1 MREITLGSLF
11 DGIGGFPYAAS
22 FYGIRSLWASE
33 IVPSCVSVTKKF
45 FPDMAHVGDVTRL
58 DGAKLPPVDIITFG
72 SPCQG
77 LSLAGQRRG
86 LADERSGLFME
97 AIRIIFEMREATNG
111 KYPRFA
117 LFENVPGALS
127 SNGRRDYQA
136 VLEAFTGAKVPMPQ
150 SGRWANA
157 GMARGRGVDLAWIIY
172 DAQHFGTA
180 QRRRRLFL
188 VADFRG
194 KRAGEILFV
203 PKSLR
208 GYFEAGGTPRQGL
221 TAFTESGAGT
231 AGAGELIPATMRIR
245 CGCEGGGKGPL
256 VQVEKSGTLAT
267 RNDQYLFVPRTMEI
281 LNDQGGSSMTVE
293 RSGLSPTLRSQTHG
307 NLPIVAAGF
316 DLQQITSKTN
326 RSSMK
331 PVQPT
336 LCKAG
341 RPHVVTGT
349 LCMATTQA
357 NSEIMADAAP
367 TLTCDHDRPI
377 VASAGFRYKA
387 GSAAGG
393 IGYQDETAPTMLAG
407 QQSAVLCAGYVDLIA
422 RRLMPIEAE
431 RLMGFKDFW
440 TECGCNGEKISD
452 TARFQMLGN
461 SIAVP
466 CAAYIMQGIS
476 QVMETGA

>member
-1 MREITLGSLF
+1 M
-11 DGIGGFPYAAS
+11 
-22 FYGIRSLWASE
+22 
-33 IVPSCVSVTKKF
+33 
-45 FPDMAHVGDVTRL
+45 
-58 DGAKLPPVDIITFG
+58 
-72 SPCQG
+72 
-77 LSLAGQRRG
+77 
-86 LADERSGLFME
+86 
-97 AIRIIFEMREATNG
+97 
-111 KYPRFA
+111 
-117 LFENVPGALS
+117 
-127 SNGRRDYQA
+127 
-136 VLEAFTGAKVPMPQ
+136 
-150 SGRWANA
+150 
-157 GMARGRGVDLAWIIY
+157 
-172 DAQHFGTA
+172 
-180 QRRRRLFL
+180 
-188 VADFRG
+188 
-194 KRAGEILFV
+194 
-203 PKSLR
+203 
-208 GYFEAGGTPRQGL
+208 
-221 TAFTESGAGT
+221 
-231 AGAGELIPATMRIR
+231 IPAISMRIR

-281 LNDQGGSSMTVE
+281 LNDQGGSSITVE

-407 QQSAVLCAGYVDLIA
+407 QQSAVLCAGYVDLIV

>member
-1 MREITLGSLF
+1 M
-11 DGIGGFPYAAS
+11 
-22 FYGIRSLWASE
+22 
-33 IVPSCVSVTKKF
+33 V
-45 FPDMAHVGDVTRL
+45 
-58 DGAKLPPVDIITFG
+58 
-72 SPCQG
+72 
-77 LSLAGQRRG
+77 
-86 LADERSGLFME
+86 RSG
-97 AIRIIFEMREATNG
+97 
-111 KYPRFA
+111 
-117 LFENVPGALS
+117 
-127 SNGRRDYQA
+127 
-136 VLEAFTGAKVPMPQ
+136 
-150 SGRWANA
+150 
-157 GMARGRGVDLAWIIY
+157 GVDLAWCVY
-172 DAQHFGTA
+172 DAQYFGTA

-194 KRAGEILFV
+194 RSASEILFV

-208 GYFEAGGTPRQGL
+208 RYFETGGTPRQGL
-221 TAFTESGAGT
+221 TAFAESGAGA